1 MKLSATEEGVL
12 ALEEIPPFLFD
23 LLKEVGIRGAS
34 DDPHVENRLYPSPG
48 DDPLLEEDWKALVQ
62 PELQEFFLSARE
74 TVQADLRRAV
84 KKDDAFFME
93 IPPNHMDA
101 WLNAL
106 NQARLALA
114 GEHRVEEKDLAGEP
128 LPDPSNPRSLALFQI
143 SFFGFL
149 QECLVR
155 MQD

>member
-23 LLKEVGIRGAS
+23 LLKEIGTRGAS
-34 DDPHVENRLYPSPG
+34 DDLHVENRLYPSPG

-74 TVQADLRRAV
+74 TVQADLRRAA
-84 KKDDAFFME
+84 KKDDAFFLE
-93 IPPNHMDA
+93 IPPNHADA

-114 GEHRVEEKDLAGEP
+114 EEHRVEEKDLAREP
-128 LPDPSNPRSLALFQI
+128 RPDPSDPRSLALFQI

>member
-1 MKLSATEEGVL
+1 MKLSATEEGTL

-23 LLKEVGIRGAS
+23 LLKEVATRGAS
-34 DDPHVENRLYPSPG
+34 DDLRVENRLYPSPG
-48 DDPLLEEDWKALVQ
+48 GDPLLEEDWKALVQ
-62 PELQEFFLSARE
+62 PELQEFFLSARG
-74 TVQADLRRAV
+74 TVQSDLRRAA
-84 KKDDAFFME
+84 KKDDTFFME
-93 IPPNHMDA
+93 IPPNHADA

-114 GEHRVEEKDLAGEP
+114 EEHRVEEKDLAREP
-128 LPDPSNPRSLALFQI
+128 HPDPSDPRSLALFQI